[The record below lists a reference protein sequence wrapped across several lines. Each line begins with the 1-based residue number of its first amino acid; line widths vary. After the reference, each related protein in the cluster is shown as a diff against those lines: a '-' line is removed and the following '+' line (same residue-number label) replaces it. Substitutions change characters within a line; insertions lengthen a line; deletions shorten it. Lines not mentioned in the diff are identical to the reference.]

1 MGIYVAK
8 KLMAEMN
15 KKKIKIKDANILIM
29 GLTFKENCADTRNSG
44 IEKVVSE
51 LKKFNCNLDLYDPW
65 ADHQDI
71 KKKYGILPKSKLD
84 KNTYDVILIAVA
96 HDNFKNMGI
105 KAVLNLCKKK
115 YIIYD
120 LKYTFNS
127 SRVNLRL

>member
-1 MGIYVAK
+1 MG
-8 KLMAEMN
+8 
-15 KKKIKIKDANILIM
+15 
-29 GLTFKENCADTRNSG
+29 RSSG
-44 IEKVVSE
+44 
-51 LKKFNCNLDLYDPW
+51 Y
-65 ADHQDI
+65 